1 MIVSTMIF
9 LLFGTVKY
17 ASSIHCYECVEP
29 DGYCPLPL
37 NLDPG
42 DESNEN
48 NIATSEYDN
57 DYACMSDHLL
67 KVLTEEETIILRGEK
82 NCQELNEPN
91 HRVYCCF
98 TDYCNKILPPMISK
112 SLADLMPFDESRKS
126 NNLHYVPSTIL
137 IVLNIIIFSLF
148 FLH

>member
-1 MIVSTMIF
+1 
-9 LLFGTVKY
+9 
-17 ASSIHCYECVEP
+17 
-29 DGYCPLPL
+29 
-37 NLDPG
+37 
-42 DESNEN
+42 
-48 NIATSEYDN
+48 
-57 DYACMSDHLL
+57 
-67 KVLTEEETIILRGEK
+67 GEK